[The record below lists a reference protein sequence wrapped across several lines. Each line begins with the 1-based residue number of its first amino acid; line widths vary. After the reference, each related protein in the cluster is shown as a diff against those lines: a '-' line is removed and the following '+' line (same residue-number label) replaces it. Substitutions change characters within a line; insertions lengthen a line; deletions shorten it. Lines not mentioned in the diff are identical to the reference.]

1 MRTINY
7 KILLALMAIALQF
20 SPIYSQRE
28 NDIWVFGQN
37 KWVFDQNNSFSFST
51 LNNFISKYS
60 TASISDKS
68 SGQLL
73 FFTNGIKIF
82 DKNGNMM
89 SNGNYLAGIPPGT
102 NTMLDQFY
110 ETEGHCGGGTGTN
123 QGTLILPKVGSITN
137 YFVFTNIFTGFKECY
152 AGSNGPFYNF
162 GIQYAEVDMSS
173 TLGNVI
179 SKNNTILSNTHGAM
193 TSALGHDESYYW
205 LVTNYQNSF
214 YAYKVDSNGININNP
229 TISSFSDAS
238 YENLKISPDG
248 TRILCS
254 DRRGSTQA
262 DRMLYEFNNST
273 GQVTNPLDFTSSN
286 IYYSNYLGSKSSAE
300 FSEDSNIIY
309 FSISDS
315 TIPTGGGQNK
325 GGIAMYNIST
335 QALAGLTFQD
345 EYSFPLIDD
354 HHRINL
360 QRAKNGKI
368 YVIYNDIGTQQY
380 SISIENNYWGVINS
394 PNVWN
399 PSSDPISIIN
409 APSSTN
415 NGYMFPQL
423 IPELS
428 QCVNDLTITENVLN
442 GQNDIQSALNT
453 ITATNIVYGGGSAT
467 YDAGVTVF
475 LKPGFNA
482 KSGSDFRAFI
492 QGCTVPPIIN
502 EDDLTKSNENFDS
515 QKEKVLI
522 LHPNPTS
529 GLLNMKSEENM
540 YSWEISNPFGIIQ
553 RSGTFKMTDAKN
565 VEIDLSNLITGVYY
579 VKVVFQD
586 GEITTKT
593 LIKE

>member
-1 MRTINY
+1 
-7 KILLALMAIALQF
+7 MAIALVF
-20 SPIYSQRE
+20 SPIYGQRE
-28 NDIWVFGQN
+28 NDTWVFGQN
-37 KWVFDQNNSFSFST
+37 KWVFDQNNSFAFST
-51 LNNFISKYS
+51 LNNLISKYS
-60 TASISDKS
+60 TASISDRT

-89 SNGNYLAGIPPGT
+89 NNGNYLAGIPPGT
-102 NTMLDQFY
+102 NTMLDLFY
-110 ETEGHCGGGTGTN
+110 ETEGNCGGGTGTN

-137 YFVFTNIFTGFKECY
+137 YFVFTNIFTGFKECE

-162 GIQYAEVDMSS
+162 GIQYAEVNMSS

-193 TSALGHDESYYW
+193 TSTLGHDESYYW

-273 GQVTNPLDFTSSN
+273 GQVTNPLDFTSNN
-286 IYYSNYLGSKSSAE
+286 IYYSNALGSKSSAE

-309 FSISDS
+309 FSISDF
-315 TIPTGGGQNK
+315 TIDDDDIIRK

-335 QALAGLTFQD
+335 QELAGLTFQD
-345 EYSFPLIDD
+345 EYSFPLIDG

-368 YVIYNDIGTQQY
+368 YIIYNDIGILQY
-380 SISIENNYWGVINS
+380 YIGFENNYWGVINS
-394 PNVWN
+394 PNVWSPN
-399 PSSDPISIIN
+399 SDPISIIN

-423 IPELS
+423 IPELP

-442 GQNDIQSALNT
+442 GENDIQSALNT
-453 ITATNIVYGGGSAT
+453 ITATNIIYSGGSAA

-492 QGCTVPPIIN
+492 QGCTVPPIVN
-502 EDDLTKSNENFDS
+502 EDGLIKNNEDFDS
-515 QKEKVLI
+515 QKEKILV
-522 LHPNPTS
+522 LHPIPTS
-529 GLLNMKSEENM
+529 GLLNMTSKENM
-540 YSWEISNPFGIIQ
+540 YRWEISNPFGIIQ
-553 RSGTFKMTDAKN
+553 RSGTFKMTNARSL
-565 VEIDLSNLITGVYY
+565 EIDLSNLITGIYY
-579 VKVVFQD
+579 IKVVFQD

-593 LIKE
+593 IIKE